1 MPDSI
6 LRDDMT
12 EKNKSDLI
20 LEEIKRRR
28 QGKVVDVEE
37 EKVKLVV
44 FSLFDDCFAFYGSE
58 IKEIL
63 PLQNIYY
70 VPGAPDFI
78 IGVIN
83 NRGDVESVINI
94 NKFLGFPDPET
105 GPQSRIAIAEGSGI
119 RSGILVDYILDVI
132 DVPKISIR
140 PPIPTIEED
149 KREFVTGGTT
159 YGNKNVTL
167 LSVGKIF
174 EMVK

>member
-1 MPDSI
+1 MN
-6 LRDDMT
+6 T
-12 EKNKSDLI
+12 VNKSALI
-20 LEEIKRRR
+20 LEELKRRR

-78 IGVIN
+78 MGVIN
-83 NRGDVESVINI
+83 NRGDVESVINT

-105 GPQSRIAIAEGSGI
+105 SPQSRIAIAEGAGI
-119 RSGILVDYILDVI
+119 RSGILVDSIMDVI
-132 DVPKISIR
+132 DVPKSSIR
-140 PPIPTIEED
+140 PPISTIEEG
-149 KREFVTGGTT
+149 KREFVTGEMA
-159 YGNKNVTL
+159 YGNKNVTV

-174 EMVK
+174 EKLK